1 MSCRPRP
8 TRIRWLPVSTSVQTH
23 GEFVFDIV
31 FVNHAVPHPDQLK
44 ILQGSEAS
52 GFTTSKTQ
60 ELGDVLLMA
69 GFRGGTVGGTT
80 SRPPAFA
87 QESTDEDDRDHW
99 TQVSIVP
106 NATWWNGIHG
116 LSNRH
121 YGIAPCRG
129 CQSSKPSHAQR
140 AKIPHCSNKRCAR
153 RDDVDPLVLPA
164 RMWRHRSR
172 ITLAQRP
179 ASPEPSGLSCMG
191 SSIGMGLA
199 KNAKQLTTI

>member
-1 MSCRPRP
+1 MFGP
-8 TRIRWLPVSTSVQTH
+8 IQNLQHKHKAKLPNLTPKRFS
-23 GEFVFDIV
+23 
-31 FVNHAVPHPDQLK
+31 
-44 ILQGSEAS
+44 ILAISS
-52 GFTTSKTQ
+52 S
-60 ELGDVLLMA
+60 
-69 GFRGGTVGGTT
+69 
-80 SRPPAFA
+80 A
-87 QESTDEDDRDHW
+87 QKESTDEDDRDHW

-164 RMWRHRSR
+164 RREHAM
-172 ITLAQRP
+172 
-179 ASPEPSGLSCMG
+179 
-191 SSIGMGLA
+191 
-199 KNAKQLTTI
+199 